1 MALEDS
7 SGTAKTKSR
16 KDLLRDPDYWPL
28 FYETAKQMQT
38 QQLLGVL
45 ERNIRHLVLPRLP
58 VDFDAKYENHI
69 PEDLP
74 ATPAPIRQNTTC
86 LRNSLTDSRR
96 AVYRQQLDEIRRGKL
111 TFLHTTL
118 DIVTDSGPA
127 WFHPELSEIPALWA
141 LKFHGFEFLNRAILS
156 ADNPSKIQDVHT
168 EFTRWIRHWAGSDET
183 AIGREQYLRRAWT
196 PHSVSLRVLNLSRYY
211 GWCVQ
216 WESDTE
222 FLRLLRRLIFKNA
235 RFLANHVEY
244 DVGGNHLIE
253 NAVALVT
260 AGVFFQ
266 NSETPWL
273 STGIDILEETS
284 DQFLEDGGHFEHSP
298 MYHIIT
304 LTRYLTVLSLLDESG
319 HPWPEMLVQT
329 ARRATQFLHSIRPPD
344 GRIPLLNDAVYGEAL
359 ELETCLEYA
368 RNVDI
373 SLSQSTERET
383 MAASGY
389 FWIGDGEDR
398 MLVDGGR
405 FGPPHLP
412 AHSHNDLFS
421 ILLWVG
427 GRQLVTDTGTYHY
440 APSAR
445 RQYSRSVRGHN
456 TVQVGDS
463 EPITL
468 GGQYLA
474 GKRVR
479 PEVDYTHTEDYTLFD
494 GSYRRKQRPQY
505 RHRRR
510 IFGVNDGWLVQDTVT
525 QPSQRPAYQRL
536 NLHPDVGLGDHPND
550 DLGLSLQVDGE
561 PAAYVL
567 VEDPV
572 SVTEETTPYFP
583 EFCLERE
590 RSTLV
595 FERAPDETGSFLL
608 STVPHSREEYRRLRT
623 SLCADQTGVDDQ
635 ISPVSQ

>member
-1 MALEDS
+1 MALDDS
-7 SGTAKTKSR
+7 SGTVEITSR
-16 KDLLRDPDYWPL
+16 NDLLRDPNYWPL

-45 ERNIRHLVLPRLP
+45 DRNIRHLVLPRLP
-58 VDFDAKYENHI
+58 VDFDAKYETRI
-69 PEDLP
+69 PENLP
-74 ATPAPIRQNTTC
+74 ATPAPIRQNTAC

-118 DIVTDSGPA
+118 DIVTDAGPA
-127 WFHPELSEIPALWA
+127 WSHPELSEIPALWA
-141 LKFHGFEFLNRAILS
+141 LKLHGFEFLNRAFLS
-156 ADNPSKIQDVHT
+156 ADNPAKIRDVHT
-168 EFTRWIRHWAGSDET
+168 EFKRWIRHWAGSEET
-183 AIGREQYLRRAWT
+183 AIAREQYLRRAWT
-196 PHSVSLRVLNLSRYY
+196 PHSVSLRVLNLTRYY

-222 FLRLLRRLIFKNA
+222 FLQLLRRLIFKNA

-266 NSETPWL
+266 DTDAPWL

-319 HPWPEMLVQT
+319 RTWPEVLVQT
-329 ARRATQFLHSIRPPD
+329 ARDGTQFLHSIRPPD
-344 GRIPLLNDAVYGEAL
+344 GRIPLLNDAVYSEAL

-368 RNVDI
+368 RRVDP
-373 SLSQSTERET
+373 SLSQLPEQES

-389 FWIGDGEDR
+389 FWLGDGEDR
-398 MLVDGGR
+398 LLVDGGR

-427 GRQLVTDTGTYHY
+427 GRQLLTDTGTYHY
-440 APSAR
+440 APSNR

-456 TVQVGDS
+456 TVQVGES
-463 EPITL
+463 EPISL

-474 GKRVR
+474 GKRVH
-479 PEVDYTHTEDYTLFD
+479 PEVNYTHTKDYTLFD
-494 GSYRRKQRPQY
+494 GSYRRKKNLKYQ
-505 RHRRR
+505 HRRR
-510 IFGVNDGWLVQDTVT
+510 IFGIEDGWLVEDSVT
-525 QPSQRPAYQRL
+525 QPSDHPVYQRL
-536 NLHPDVGLGDHPND
+536 HFHPDVELGDHPKD
-550 DLGLSLQVDGE
+550 DLGVSLQIDGE

-567 VEDPV
+567 AEDPV

-590 RSTLV
+590 RSSLV
-595 FERAPDETGSFLL
+595 FERPATGQSSFLL
-608 STVPHSREEYRRLRT
+608 STVPHSRKDYRELRN
-623 SLCADQTGVDDQ
+623 SIDGDQAGADEQL
-635 ISPVSQ
+635 SAASQ